1 MLTLNTSFAV
11 SFSIPYLVFPDR
23 VGLGSKV
30 GFIFAALCVLSF
42 IFVFFCVP
50 ECKGKTL
57 EQVDW
62 LFVNKVPIR
71 DFKNKDTSN
80 MLEEA
85 EEMHGKLDVERDVAD
100 SEKPPTQVQIER
112 AV

>member
-1 MLTLNTSFAV
+1 MCFSFVV

-23 VGLGSKV
+23 AGLGSRV
-30 GFIFAALCVLSF
+30 GFIFAALCILAFV
-42 IFVFFCVP
+42 FVFFCVP

-71 DFKNKDTSN
+71 DFKKKDTSN

-85 EEMHGKLDVERDVAD
+85 ETPRGKLDQEAD
-100 SEKPPTQVQIER
+100 QDESEKPVAEVQVER
-112 AV
+112 VT